1 MKKRQHGSNQ
11 VPRDLLL
18 LLVIVGLYFLSI
30 SLSNTFVNIYMWKQ
44 SKSFIN
50 IGLYNLMIV
59 IFQPLMFLVGGQ
71 LAKKVDRIIVLRL
84 GIISLGCFFITVL
97 LLGSKASSMTLLL
110 GSIIGMGFGFF
121 WLAFNVLT
129 FEVTNPSTRD
139 FFNGYSGLLSSFSG
153 IICPFSAGWI
163 ISKMSDSIGY
173 KIVFAISLLL
183 FGLAIFVSF
192 FLKKRPASGVLAF
205 RTILNERKNNKYW
218 RAVLRASVSQGLR
231 DGVYLFIVVIWIY
244 STTNSEFALGTF
256 GLVESSIM
264 SVGYFLATKVL
275 KPKYRKRMILIGS
288 LLMYMGILLIVFDLN
303 FRNLMI
309 YAVFA
314 SSAYP
319 LLLVPFLSM
328 TYDVIGKG
336 WKAGDYRIE
345 YIVVKELFYNSGRIC
360 SITVFLIC
368 MKIFGSS
375 MFITRVIIL
384 LAALGYVGI
393 YFFVRKIPIPITSMK
408 SVSMPNPQKGK
419 VN

>member
-1 MKKRQHGSNQ
+1 MKKRQHGSKQ
-11 VPRDLLL
+11 MPRDLFL

-30 SLSNTFVNIYMWKQ
+30 ALSNTFVNIYMWKQ

-71 LAKKVDRIIVLRL
+71 LAKKVDRIVVLRL

-129 FEVTNPSTRD
+129 FEVTDPSTRD

-163 ISKMSDSIGY
+163 ISKMSDSLGY

-192 FLKKRPASGVLAF
+192 FLKKRSASGVLAF
-205 RTILNERKNNKYW
+205 RTILNERKNNTYW
-218 RAVLRASVSQGLR
+218 RDILRASVSQGLR

-244 STTNSEFALGTF
+244 STTKSEFALGTF

-264 SVGYFLATKVL
+264 SVGYFLATKKL

-288 LLMYMGILLIVFDLN
+288 LLMYLGILLIVFDLN
-303 FRNLMI
+303 FRNLII

-319 LLLVPFLSM
+319 ILLVPFLSM

-345 YIVVKELFYNSGRIC
+345 YIVVKELFYNAGRIC
-360 SITVFLIC
+360 SIVVFLIF

-375 MFITRVIIL
+375 MFITRMIIL
-384 LAALGYVGI
+384 LSALGYVGI
-393 YFFVRKIPIPITSMK
+393 YFFVRKIPIPITMK